1 MAEHC
6 CREGCCSDRNQLI
19 SNLPFITR
27 RLIYRDIILPEA
39 LQILLQ
45 MDIYMAKNKLK
56 LKLSRRF
63 SHLQDHHKRSVSLPP
78 PSQKTICGAAQC

>member
-6 CREGCCSDRNQLI
+6 CREGYCSDRNQLI

-39 LQILLQ
+39 LQILLK
-45 MDIYMAKNKLK
+45 MDIYMAKTN
-56 LKLSRRF
+56 SN
-63 SHLQDHHKRSVSLPP
+63 
-78 PSQKTICGAAQC
+78 